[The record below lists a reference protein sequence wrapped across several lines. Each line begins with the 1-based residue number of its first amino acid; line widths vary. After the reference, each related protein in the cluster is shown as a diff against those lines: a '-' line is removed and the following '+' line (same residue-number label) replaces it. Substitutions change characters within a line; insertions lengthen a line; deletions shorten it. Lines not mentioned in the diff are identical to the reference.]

1 MSPTATARVVVIFM
15 KLSSFVKLP
24 EVDADQMTP
33 RSHRIKI
40 RRIMPPRL
48 TPIYIGLSLSSGR
61 PPSV

>member
-1 MSPTATARVVVIFM
+1 M